1 VLKLYPKGRRS
12 WRRMIIMWSGVVL
25 ILVIGGCYMISMPG
39 KSYTGPLEQLTDQ
52 EGRVRWGLEQHLKV
66 LAGDIGERN
75 LLEYESLEKT
85 AAYISSQFE
94 SLSFQVSCQ
103 EFEVLR
109 RTVRNIEVEL
119 AGESRPEEI
128 VIGGAHYDSVPGWP
142 GANDNGSGVAALL
155 EIARLLKQKQGARTL
170 RLVAFVN
177 EEPPYFQSEDMG
189 SFVYARRCKQRD
201 ENIVAMI
208 SLETIGYYSDQEGS
222 QSYPPPFN
230 LVYPS
235 KGDFISFVG
244 NVSSRGLVRDCVA
257 SFRRHTKFPS
267 QGGAL
272 PSWISG
278 IGWSDHWS
286 FWEMGF
292 PALMVTDTAPFRYS
306 YYHTPSDTLDR
317 VDYDRTAR
325 VTAGIARVV
334 SELAE
339 MGEQK

>member
-12 WRRMIIMWSGVVL
+12 WRRMIIMWSGVLL

-119 AGESRPEEI
+119 TVEYRPEEL
-128 VIGGAHYDSVPGWP
+128 VIDGAHYDSVPGCP